1 MINLKHLQSFVRVAE
16 LGSFSKAA
24 RVLDIAQPA
33 LSRQVRQLETDL
45 RETLLLRNGRG
56 VSLTDAGRR
65 LFDHGVEILQRVSQA
80 REDLGAERGAAVGH
94 VTIGLPPSIGRRLT
108 LPLIEGFRQHL
119 PRARLTIVEGL
130 SANIAEWITSG
141 RADLGLLYNPDAM
154 PELEITPLLRERLCL
169 VEPAAARGKRAAPKP
184 LPLRELGSYPLIL
197 PERHQSIRRLLETQA
212 TLAAVKL
219 NIAWEVS
226 SIPAIIDLVCARW
239 ATRCSTRARWPHP
252 AAAPSWRCVR
262 SSIPELVSVLF
273 LAQSATKPP
282 TPLQRRVARLLT
294 ELVEA
299 PAPKAPRTL
308 IGRVDAP
315 SRPCGHSMPQSNSC

>member
-1 MINLKHLQSFVRVAE
+1 MNLKHLESFVRVAE

-108 LPLIEGFRQHL
+108 LPLIEGFRQQL

-130 SANIAEWITSG
+130 SANIAEWIASG
-141 RADLGLLYNPDAM
+141 RVDLGLLYNPDAQ

-169 VEPAAARGKRAAPKP
+169 VEPAGARAKRSAPKP

-197 PERHQSIRRLLETQA
+197 PERHQSIRRLLQTQA

-219 NIAWEVS
+219 DVAWEVS
-226 SIPAIIDLVCARW
+226 SVPAIIDLVCAGVGYAVLNASAVMASGRG
-239 ATRCSTRARWPHP
+239 AELA
-252 AAAPSWRCVR
+252 VR
-262 SSIPELVSVLF
+262 PIVEPELVSVLF

-282 TPLQRRVARLLT
+282 TPLKRRVARLLT
-294 ELVEA
+294 ELIEA
-299 PAPKAPRTL
+299 TAAPTAN
-308 IGRVDAP
+308 GR
-315 SRPCGHSMPQSNSC
+315 R

>member
-1 MINLKHLQSFVRVAE
+1 MNLKHLQSFVRVAE

-65 LFDHGVEILQRVSQA
+65 LFDHGVQILQRVSQA

-130 SANIAEWITSG
+130 SANIAEWIASG
-141 RADLGLLYNPDAM
+141 RADLGLLYNPDAL
-154 PELEITPLLRERLCL
+154 PELEITPLLRESLCL
-169 VEPAAARGKRAAPKP
+169 VEAAAARAKRAAPRP
-184 LPLRELGSYPLIL
+184 LPLRELGAFPLIL
-197 PERHQSIRRLLETQA
+197 PERHQSIRRLLQTQA
-212 TLAAVKL
+212 TLTAVKL
-219 NIAWEVS
+219 NVAWEVS
-226 SIPAIIDLVCARW
+226 SVPAIIDLVCAGVGY
-239 ATRCSTRARWPHP
+239 AVLNASAV
-252 AAAPSWRCVR
+252 AASGRGAELAVR
-262 SSIPELVSVLF
+262 PIVEPELVSVLF

-282 TPLQRRVARLLT
+282 TPLQRRVARMLT
-294 ELVEA
+294 ELVNA
-299 PAPKAPRTL
+299 PAATAR
-308 IGRVDAP
+308 R
-315 SRPCGHSMPQSNSC
+315 

>member
-1 MINLKHLQSFVRVAE
+1 MNLKHLQSFVRVAE

-65 LFDHGVEILQRVSQA
+65 LFDHGVQILQQVEQA

-94 VTIGLPPSIGRRLT
+94 VTIGMPPSIGRRLT
-108 LPLIEGFRQHL
+108 LPLIEGFRQQL

-141 RADLGLLYNPDAM
+141 RADLGLLYNPEAQR
-154 PELEITPLLRERLCL
+154 ELELTPLLREPLCL
-169 VEPAAARGKRAAPKP
+169 VEPAATRPRRAAPRP
-184 LPLRELGSYPLIL
+184 LPLRELSAYPLIL
-197 PERHQSIRRLLETQA
+197 PERHQSIRRLLQSQA
-212 TLAAVKL
+212 TLAGVKL
-219 NIAWEVS
+219 DIAWEVS
-226 SIPAIIDLVCARW
+226 SVPAIIDLVCARVGH
-239 ATRCSTRARWPHP
+239 AVLTASAVQ
-252 AAAPSWRCVR
+252 ASGR
-262 SSIPELVSVLF
+262 SSELAVRPIVEPELVSVLF

-282 TPLQRRVARLLT
+282 TPLTRRVGRLLT
-294 ELVEA
+294 ELIEA
-299 PAPKAPRTL
+299 PAATVAKAPR
-308 IGRVDAP
+308 
-315 SRPCGHSMPQSNSC
+315 

>member
-65 LFDHGVEILQRVSQA
+65 LFDHGVQILQQVAQA

-108 LPLIEGFRQHL
+108 LPLIKGFREQL

-141 RADLGLLYNPDAM
+141 RADLGLLYNPDAQ
-154 PELEITPLLRERLCL
+154 PELELTPLLRERLCL
-169 VEPAAARGKRAAPKP
+169 VEPARAKRAAPKP
-184 LPLRELGSYPLIL
+184 LPLRELGSFPLIL
-197 PERHQSIRRLLETQA
+197 PERHQSISGLLQTQA
-212 TLAAVKL
+212 TAAGVKL
-219 NIAWEVS
+219 DIAWEVS
-226 SIPAIIDLVCARW
+226 SVPAIIDLVCARVGH
-239 ATRCSTRARWPHP
+239 AVLTASAVDASGRGAEL
-252 AAAPSWRCVR
+252 AVR
-262 SSIPELVSVLF
+262 PIVEPELISVLF
-273 LAQSATKPP
+273 LAQSATKPV
-282 TPLQRRVARLLT
+282 TPLTRRIGRLLT
-294 ELVEA
+294 ELIDA
-299 PAPKAPRTL
+299 PPAPR
-308 IGRVDAP
+308 R
-315 SRPCGHSMPQSNSC
+315 

>member
-1 MINLKHLQSFVRVAE
+1 MNLKHLQSFVRVAE

-65 LFDHGVEILQRVSQA
+65 LFDHGVQILQSVAQA

-130 SANIAEWITSG
+130 SANIAEWIASG
-141 RADLGLLYNPDAM
+141 RADLGLLYNPDAQ

-169 VEPAAARGKRAAPKP
+169 VEPAAARGKRATPKP
-184 LPLRELGSYPLIL
+184 LPLRELGSYALIL
-197 PERHQSIRRLLETQA
+197 PERHQSIRRLLQTQA

-219 NIAWEVS
+219 NVAWEVS
-226 SIPAIIDLVCARW
+226 SIPAIIDLVCARVGY
-239 ATRCSTRARWPHP
+239 AVLNASAV
-252 AAAPSWRCVR
+252 AASGRGAELAVR
-262 SSIPELVSVLF
+262 PIVDPELVSVLF

-282 TPLQRRVARLLT
+282 TPLQRRVARLLI
-294 ELVEA
+294 ELIDA
-299 PAPKAPRTL
+299 PAANLR
-308 IGRVDAP
+308 R
-315 SRPCGHSMPQSNSC
+315 

>member
-1 MINLKHLQSFVRVAE
+1 VINLKHLQSFVRVAE

-33 LSRQVRQLETDL
+33 LSRQVRQLEIDL

-65 LFDHGVEILQRVSQA
+65 LFDHGVLILQQVAQA

-130 SANIAEWITSG
+130 SAHIAEWIVSG
-141 RADLGLLYNPDAM
+141 RADLGMLYNPEAQ
-154 PELEITPLLRERLCL
+154 PGLELTPVQRERLCL
-169 VEPAAARGKRAAPKP
+169 VQPVNPRARRGTPAP
-184 LPLRELGSYPLIL
+184 LPLRDIGSYPLIL
-197 PERHQSIRRLLETQA
+197 PERHQSIRRLLQTQA
-212 TLAAVKL
+212 TAAGVKL
-219 NIAWEVS
+219 DIAWEVS
-226 SIPAIIDLVCARW
+226 SVPAIIDLVCARVGY
-239 ATRCSTRARWPHP
+239 AVLNASAV
-252 AAAPSWRCVR
+252 AASGRGDELAVR
-262 SSIPELVSVLF
+262 PIVDPEIVSVLF

-282 TPLQRRVARLLT
+282 TPLQRRVTRLL
-294 ELVEA
+294 A
-299 PAPKAPRTL
+299 DL
-308 IGRVDAP
+308 IGAP
-315 SRPCGHSMPQSNSC
+315 PDVSQRTRR

>member
-65 LFDHGVEILQRVSQA
+65 LFDHGVQILQRVSQA
-80 REDLGAERGAAVGH
+80 REDLGAERGAEVGH

-130 SANIAEWITSG
+130 SANIAEWIVSG
-141 RADLGLLYNPDAM
+141 RADLGLLYNPDAQ
-154 PELEITPLLRERLCL
+154 PELELTPLLRERLCL
-169 VEPAAARGKRAAPKP
+169 VEPVAARTRRAAPKP

-197 PERHQSIRRLLETQA
+197 PERHQSIRRLLQTQA

-226 SIPAIIDLVCARW
+226 SIPAIIDLVCARVGY
-239 ATRCSTRARWPHP
+239 AVLNASAV
-252 AAAPSWRCVR
+252 AASGRGAELAVR
-262 SSIPELVSVLF
+262 PIVEPELVSVLF

-282 TPLQRRVARLLT
+282 TPLQRRVSRLLT
-294 ELVEA
+294 ELVDA
-299 PAPKAPRTL
+299 PAAKKQR
-308 IGRVDAP
+308 
-315 SRPCGHSMPQSNSC
+315 

>member
-1 MINLKHLQSFVRVAE
+1 MNLKHLQSFVRVAE

-65 LFDHGVEILQRVSQA
+65 LFDHGVQILQRVSQA

-119 PRARLTIVEGL
+119 PRARLTLVEGL
-130 SANIAEWITSG
+130 SANIAEWIASG
-141 RADLGLLYNPDAM
+141 RADLGLLYNPDAL
-154 PELEITPLLRERLCL
+154 PELEITPLLRESLCL
-169 VEPAAARGKRAAPKP
+169 VEPAAARARRAAPKP
-184 LPLRELGSYPLIL
+184 LPLRELGSFPLIL
-197 PERHQSIRRLLETQA
+197 PERHQSIRRLLQTQA
-212 TLAAVKL
+212 TLASVKL
-219 NIAWEVS
+219 NVAWEVS
-226 SIPAIIDLVCARW
+226 SVPAIIDLVCAGVGY
-239 ATRCSTRARWPHP
+239 AVLNASAV
-252 AAAPSWRCVR
+252 AASGRSAELAVR
-262 SSIPELVSVLF
+262 PIVDPELVSVLF

-282 TPLQRRVARLLT
+282 TPLQRRVVRLLT
-294 ELVEA
+294 ELVNA
-299 PAPKAPRTL
+299 PAA
-308 IGRVDAP
+308 GR
-315 SRPCGHSMPQSNSC
+315 R

>member
-65 LFDHGVEILQRVSQA
+65 LFDHGVQILQQVSQA

-108 LPLIEGFRQHL
+108 LPLIEAFRQHL

-130 SANIAEWITSG
+130 SANIAEWIASG
-141 RADLGLLYNPDAM
+141 RADLGLLYNPDAL
-154 PELEITPLLRERLCL
+154 PDLEITPLQRERLCL
-169 VEPAAARGKRAAPKP
+169 VERASPRGKRGTPKP
-184 LPLRELGSYPLIL
+184 LPLGELGSFPLIL
-197 PERHQSIRRLLETQA
+197 PERHQSIRRLLQTQA

-219 NIAWEVS
+219 NVAWEVS
-226 SIPAIIDLVCARW
+226 SVPAIIDLVCAGVGYAVLNASAVAASGRG
-239 ATRCSTRARWPHP
+239 AELVARPI
-252 AAAPSWRCVR
+252 VE
-262 SSIPELVSVLF
+262 PELVSVLF

-282 TPLQRRVARLLT
+282 TPLARRVARLWT
-294 ELVEA
+294 ELVDA
-299 PAPKAPRTL
+299 PAAAKAR
-308 IGRVDAP
+308 R
-315 SRPCGHSMPQSNSC
+315 

>member
-1 MINLKHLQSFVRVAE
+1 MNLKHLQSFVRVAE

-65 LFDHGVEILQRVSQA
+65 LFDHGVQILQRVAQA

-108 LPLIEGFRQHL
+108 LPLIEGFREHL

-130 SANIAEWITSG
+130 SANIAEWISSG
-141 RADLGLLYNPDAM
+141 RADLGLLYNPDAQ

-169 VEPAAARGKRAAPKP
+169 VERAAPRARRASPKP
-184 LPLRELGSYPLIL
+184 LPLRELGSFPLIL
-197 PERHQSIRRLLETQA
+197 PERHQSIRRLLQTQA
-212 TLAAVKL
+212 TLAGVKL
-219 NIAWEVS
+219 DIAWEVS
-226 SIPAIIDLVCARW
+226 SVPAIIDLVCARVGY
-239 ATRCSTRARWPHP
+239 AVLTASGV
-252 AAAPSWRCVR
+252 AASGRGNELAVR
-262 SSIPELVSVLF
+262 PIVEPELVSVLF

-282 TPLQRRVARLLT
+282 TPLTRRAGRLLAD
-294 ELVEA
+294 LVEA
-299 PAPKAPRTL
+299 TTDPAART
-308 IGRVDAP
+308 R
-315 SRPCGHSMPQSNSC
+315 R

>member
-1 MINLKHLQSFVRVAE
+1 
-16 LGSFSKAA
+16 
-24 RVLDIAQPA
+24 
-33 LSRQVRQLETDL
+33 
-45 RETLLLRNGRG
+45 
-56 VSLTDAGRR
+56 
-65 LFDHGVEILQRVSQA
+65 
-80 REDLGAERGAAVGH
+80 VGH

-141 RADLGLLYNPDAM
+141 RADLGLLYNPDAV

-169 VEPAAARGKRAAPKP
+169 VEPASARGKRAVPKP
-184 LPLRELGSYPLIL
+184 LPLRELGSFPLIL

-226 SIPAIIDLVCARW
+226 SIPAIIDLVSARVGY
-239 ATRCSTRARWPHP
+239 AVLNASAV
-252 AAAPSWRCVR
+252 AASGRGAELAVR
-262 SSIPELVSVLF
+262 PIVDPELVTVLF

-294 ELVEA
+294 ELVDA
-299 PAPKAPRTL
+299 PAPKAQR
-308 IGRVDAP
+308 
-315 SRPCGHSMPQSNSC
+315 

>member
-1 MINLKHLQSFVRVAE
+1 MMNLKHLQSFVRVAE

-65 LFDHGVEILQRVSQA
+65 LFDHGVQILQQVSQA
-80 REDLGAERGAAVGH
+80 RADLGAERGAAVGH

-130 SANIAEWITSG
+130 SAHIAEWIASG
-141 RADLGLLYNPDAM
+141 RADLGLLYNPDAQ
-154 PELEITPLLRERLCL
+154 PGLELTPLQRERLCL
-169 VEPAAARGKRAAPKP
+169 VEASGRARRGAPKL
-184 LPLRELGSYPLIL
+184 LPLHEIGAFPLIL
-197 PERHQSIRRLLETQA
+197 PERHQSIRRLLQTQA
-212 TLAAVKL
+212 TLAGVKL
-219 NIAWEVS
+219 DIAWEVS
-226 SIPAIIDLVCARW
+226 SVPAIIDLVCARVGF
-239 ATRCSTRARWPHP
+239 AVLNASAV
-252 AAAPSWRCVR
+252 AASGRGAELAVR
-262 SSIPELVSVLF
+262 PIVEPELVSVLF

-294 ELVEA
+294 ELIETP
-299 PAPKAPRTL
+299 PAAGKAR
-308 IGRVDAP
+308 R
-315 SRPCGHSMPQSNSC
+315 

>member
-1 MINLKHLQSFVRVAE
+1 MNLKHLQSFVRVAE

-65 LFDHGVEILQRVSQA
+65 LFDHGVQILQRVSQA
-80 REDLGAERGAAVGH
+80 REDLGAERGAVVGH

-108 LPLIEGFRQHL
+108 LPLIEGFRQQL

-130 SANIAEWITSG
+130 SANIAEWIASG
-141 RADLGLLYNPDAM
+141 RADLGLLYNPEEQ
-154 PELEITPLLRERLCL
+154 PELEITPLLREILCL
-169 VEPAAARGKRAAPKP
+169 VEPAAARTRRAAPKP
-184 LPLRELGSYPLIL
+184 LPLRELGSFALIL
-197 PERHQSIRRLLETQA
+197 PERHQSIRRLLQTQA

-219 NIAWEVS
+219 NVAWEVS
-226 SIPAIIDLVCARW
+226 SIPAIIDLVCAGVGY
-239 ATRCSTRARWPHP
+239 AVLTASAV
-252 AAAPSWRCVR
+252 AASGRHAELAVR
-262 SSIPELVSVLF
+262 PIVEPELVSVLF
-273 LAQSATKPP
+273 LAWSATKPP

-294 ELVEA
+294 ELVDA
-299 PAPKAPRTL
+299 PAA
-308 IGRVDAP
+308 
-315 SRPCGHSMPQSNSC
+315 